1 MYTSGR
7 EVKSYKEK
15 ICADHTPN
23 KFMKRNLYIL
33 ILLSFSLSL
42 ISENDPF
49 ENINRTTLEINKKLD
64 KAVATPVAKFYKR
77 ITPDILEIGIY
88 NAISN
93 VDDISISF
101 NNILQGKIKEGLSD
115 LTRFTINSTIGL
127 VGFID
132 VASQIGLKKH
142 DEDFGQTLAAW
153 GIPHG
158 PYLMLPGLGP
168 SSLRDTISMIPDSF
182 LSPSILINHEP
193 TVYSLKFLDLI
204 DTRARYLGL
213 EDIVIG
219 DEYLFIKDAYYQNRL
234 YETLDGQIDDD
245 FEDFEDFEDF

>member
-1 MYTSGR
+1 
-7 EVKSYKEK
+7 
-15 ICADHTPN
+15 
-23 KFMKRNLYIL
+23 
-33 ILLSFSLSL
+33 
-42 ISENDPF
+42 
-49 ENINRTTLEINKKLD
+49 
-64 KAVATPVAKFYKR
+64 
-77 ITPDILEIGIY
+77 
-88 NAISN
+88 
-93 VDDISISF
+93 
-101 NNILQGKIKEGLSD
+101 
-115 LTRFTINSTIGL
+115 
-127 VGFID
+127 
-132 VASQIGLKKH
+132 
-142 DEDFGQTLAAW
+142 
-153 GIPHG
+153 
-158 PYLMLPGLGP
+158 MLPGLGP